1 MGYHESPVRKGEL
14 EKGGM
19 TVLTTVCT
27 KKDEREKETRGRGR
41 ERLFILMV
49 LTEW

>member
-27 KKDEREKETRGRGR
+27 KKDEREKER
-41 ERLFILMV
+41 EGEVERDSLFL
-49 LTEW
+49 WY